1 MFSFKKE
8 TLFFLIFFNIYFAQE
23 KIINKNPCNSKV
35 FDSIYDASK
44 NEIESKN
51 IKEFD
56 KLIKKIILDKYKS
69 CTNQI
74 LKINLLKAYFYKKE
88 NNLDSLSKYA
98 FLSYKKAQNLESNS
112 FLLESIELL
121 VHLYTR
127 LNENDKIWKNIKKYQ
142 SILTIMPTH
151 EVASHQYNWL
161 GFQYENLYTK
171 KNKISLLD
179 SAVFF
184 GQKALI
190 IAKKQQNF
198 RQMAYSYRLFESNS
212 YHRANYK
219 KAIIFVDSALYYA
232 KRSIPKINLGPIY
245 LSKAWNYVDLKE
257 NTLAEVCLD
266 SALLIHNN
274 EFKNTATNMMM
285 YFEASTIY
293 EKLQKPKKALENFKK
308 YSHLKDSIVDVK
320 KIELINDLEIKY
332 KSEIKDV
339 KIKNL
344 EQKEQINQ
352 LQIETKN
359 ATIYK
364 LTFALIFTLIIIII
378 IIYIIKIKELK
389 KLKKVNT
396 ELQIALQKQQVL
408 EQKLIQNRDH
418 IAQDFHDD
426 LGNVLARISLQTKML
441 LNSYS
446 FENDNINTNIKQIN
460 SDVNTLYQETRDFI
474 FSLKTTSDDI
484 FEFVNYLIDFG
495 EDLFKNSNINFYV
508 EKEIEN
514 PIKLPD
520 YWSRQ
525 LILIFKEAFTNTLKH
540 SNATNAKLTILQKSS
555 TLRVVFTDDGNGFK
569 QADKTFTNGL
579 ANIKRRV
586 LKIGVDLEITS
597 TNKGTTIIIQ
607 GKI

>member
-1 MFSFKKE
+1 M
-8 TLFFLIFFNIYFAQE
+8 
-23 KIINKNPCNSKV
+23 
-35 FDSIYDASK
+35 
-44 NEIESKN
+44 
-51 IKEFD
+51 KEFD
-56 KLIKKIILDKYKS
+56 KLLKKLEVYHQKNKNCIDQS
-69 CTNQI
+69 
-74 LKINLLKAYFYKKE
+74 LKINLLKAYYFKQE

-98 FLSYKKAQNLESNS
+98 FLSFKKAQNIQSNP

-127 LNENDKIWKNIKKYQ
+127 LNENDKIWKNLKLYQ
-142 SILTIMPTH
+142 SILTKMPTD

-161 GFQYENLYTK
+161 GFQYEYLHTK
-171 KNKISLLD
+171 DNKITLLD
-179 SAVFF
+179 SAAFF

-198 RQMAYSYRLFESNS
+198 KQMAYSYRLFESNS
-212 YHRANYK
+212 YHRGNYK
-219 KAIIFVDSALYYA
+219 NAIIYVDSALYYA
-232 KRSIPKINLGPIY
+232 KRSIPKINLGSIY

-257 NTLAEVCLD
+257 NAKAEICLD
-266 SALLIHNN
+266 SALLIHNK

-293 EKLQKPKKALENFKK
+293 EQLQKPKKALENFKK

-320 KIELINDLEIKY
+320 KVELINDLEIKY
-332 KSEIKDV
+332 KSELKDV
-339 KIKNL
+339 KIQNL

-378 IIYIIKIKELK
+378 IVYIIKIKELK
-389 KLKKVNT
+389 KLKKVNS
-396 ELQIALQKQQVL
+396 ELQIALQKQQDL
-408 EQKLIQNRDH
+408 EQKLIQTRDN

-441 LNSYS
+441 LHSYS
-446 FENDNINTNIKQIN
+446 FENENINTNIKQIN

-495 EDLFKNSNINFYV
+495 EDLFKNSNINFNV
-508 EKEIEN
+508 EKEIDN

-525 LILIFKEAFTNTLKH
+525 LILIYKEAFTNTLKH

-555 TLRVVFTDDGNGFK
+555 ILKIAFTDDGKGFNQSEIAFK
-569 QADKTFTNGL
+569 NGL
-579 ANIKRRV
+579 ANMKRRA

-597 TNKGTTIIIQ
+597 TKKGTSIIIQ